1 MAHSQQFRLV
11 ASDLDGTLLDPQ
23 GDLSA
28 RTRAAVRAVRAAGIP
43 FVLATSRRL
52 TGAAPVAAA
61 LGLDGPLIL
70 YDGAQVRQHPAGD
83 ILAQHALPIPL
94 ARQAAAIIASHG
106 LRPIVQHG
114 DRDGERLIVG
124 APAAATQERSRFHAY
139 LEAFAHQIVEPA
151 ADELFAD
158 GVEPLRIVAF
168 GPLRWLRPAARA
180 LAALPLGW
188 QLLPRGNYGTAE
200 LSVFAAGASKGA
212 ALLALA
218 ERLGIPRRAV
228 FAVGDG
234 INDISLLEAAGFGV
248 AMANGGPKVR
258 AAADALAPSHA
269 EDGAA
274 WAIERYVL
282 AADEEGGGVSALR
295 ALATRPE
302 TERLPE
308 M

>member
-1 MAHSQQFRLV
+1 MAHSRRFRLV

-28 RTRAAVRAVRAAGIP
+28 RTLAAVQAVRAAGIP

-52 TGAAPVAAA
+52 TGAAPVAVA

-83 ILAQHALPIPL
+83 ILAQHTLPIPL

-106 LRPIVQHG
+106 LRPIVQYG
-114 DRDGERLIVG
+114 DRDGERLVVG
-124 APAAATQERSRFHAY
+124 APAAAQEHGRERAY
-139 LEAFAHQIVEPA
+139 LEAFAHQIVALP
-151 ADELFAD
+151 DGDLLAD

-168 GPLRWLRPAARA
+168 GPLRWLRPAATA
-180 LAALPLGW
+180 IAALPLGW
-188 QLLPRGNYGTAE
+188 QLLPRGNYGAAE
-200 LSVFAAGASKGA
+200 LSVFATGASKGA

-218 ERLGIPRRAV
+218 ERLSIPRHAV

-234 INDISLLEAAGFGV
+234 INDISLLDAAGFGV

-258 AAADALAPSHA
+258 AVAHAVAPSHA

-282 AADEEGGGVSALR
+282 STPDGASAR
-295 ALATRPE
+295 SLAGRPE
-302 TERLPE
+302 T
-308 M
+308 

>member
-1 MAHSQQFRLV
+1 MAYSQQFRLV

-23 GDLSA
+23 GNLSA
-28 RTRAAVRAVRAAGIP
+28 RTLAAVQAVRAADIP

-70 YDGAQVRQHPAGD
+70 YDGAQVRQYPAGD
-83 ILAQHALPIPL
+83 ILAQRTLPIPL
-94 ARQAAAIIASHG
+94 ARQAAAIISSHG

-114 DRDGERLIVG
+114 DRDGERLVVG
-124 APAAATQERSRFHAY
+124 APAAATQERGRERAY
-139 LEAFAHQIVEPA
+139 LEAFAHQIVDLPTG
-151 ADELFAD
+151 ELLAD
-158 GVEPLRIVAF
+158 GAAPLRIVAF
-168 GPLRWLRPAARA
+168 GPLRWLRPAATA
-180 LAALPLGW
+180 IAALPLGW

-212 ALLALA
+212 TLLALA
-218 ERLGIPRRAV
+218 ERLGIPRHEV

-258 AAADALAPSHA
+258 AAARALAPSHA

-282 AADEEGGGVSALR
+282 GAVGEPGGASAR
-295 ALATRPE
+295 SLAGRPE
-302 TERLPE
+302 T
-308 M
+308 

>member
-1 MAHSQQFRLV
+1 MNGPMALSGRFRLV
-11 ASDLDGTLLDPQ
+11 VSDLDGTLLDPQ
-23 GDLSA
+23 GNLSA
-28 RTRAAVRAVRAAGIP
+28 RTIAAVQALSVADIP
-43 FVLATSRRL
+43 LILATSRRL

-70 YDGAQVRQHPAGD
+70 YDGAQVRQYPSGD
-83 ILAQHALPIPL
+83 ILAQHALPLPL

-114 DRDGERLIVG
+114 DPEGERLIVG
-124 APAAATQERSRFHAY
+124 APNASTPERGRDRAY
-139 LEAFAHQIVEPA
+139 LEAFAHQII
-151 ADELFAD
+151 ELPISELLAN
-158 GVEPLRIVAF
+158 GVEPQRIVAF
-168 GPLRWLRPAARA
+168 GPLRWLRPAAA
-180 LAALPLGW
+180 AISALPVGW

-212 ALLALA
+212 ALLTLA
-218 ERLGIPRRAV
+218 ERLGIPRREV

-234 INDISLLEAAGFGV
+234 INDVSLLEAAGFGV

-258 AAADALAPSHA
+258 AVARAVAPSHA

-282 AADEEGGGVSALR
+282 GTLAEPAADAADV
-295 ALATRPE
+295 
-302 TERLPE
+302 
-308 M
+308 

>member
-1 MAHSQQFRLV
+1 MAGAMAHSRQFRLV

-23 GDLSA
+23 GSLSA
-28 RTRAAVRAVRAAGIP
+28 RTLTAVQAVRAAGIP

-70 YDGAQVRQHPAGD
+70 YDGAQVHQYPTGD

-94 ARQAAAIIASHG
+94 ARQAAAIISSHG

-114 DRDGERLIVG
+114 DRDGERLLVG
-124 APAAATQERSRFHAY
+124 ALAASAQERGRERAY
-139 LEAFAHQIVEPA
+139 LDAFAHQIVALPA
-151 ADELFAD
+151 SDLFAD
-158 GVEPLRIVAF
+158 GAAPLRIVAF
-168 GPLRWLRPAARA
+168 GPLRWLRPAAAA
-180 LAALPLGW
+180 LADLPLGW

-218 ERLGIPRRAV
+218 ERLGIPRREV

-282 AADEEGGGVSALR
+282 AAAPDGASARPL
-295 ALATRPE
+295 TGRPE
-302 TERLPE
+302 T
-308 M
+308 